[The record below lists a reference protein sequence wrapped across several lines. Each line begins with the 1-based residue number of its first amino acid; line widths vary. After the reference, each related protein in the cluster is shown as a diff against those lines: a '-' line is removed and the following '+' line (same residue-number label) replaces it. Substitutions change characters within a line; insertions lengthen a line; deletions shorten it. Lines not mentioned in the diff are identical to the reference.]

1 MKKPIFKIT
10 LLILWGGILSTVD
23 ASDKIRYFQSPTVKL
38 EQDKVVFYLVDFQED
53 LGVDTLFQLQSKEA
67 LPTAYY
73 RHIQSNVCFDGK
85 CRMLV
90 VTLYWN
96 ITGRYLG
103 FELPKGEFLSKTDHE
118 PFVNEE
124 YERLHA
130 LLADSLSPLGIIA
143 YEALVPK
150 ASSDSQKVDAI
161 SSPTAPDVLEYIIKG
176 AAYTT
181 YKLWHFVYGITQSEI
196 QQKTVSVLSPSLLL
210 QILDSPDLG
219 DRIWALNH
227 ATPYFTENPLLTSK
241 VLSLIHQDAY
251 NLSETAIR
259 VLPLTD
265 EKVQTGLTEVFLKS
279 NYAIQKLIINKLR
292 RMQSLTPSTV
302 YALAS
307 SLSLLSGELVN
318 NVLTLFQKNQ
328 VEDVEIGKLVAKLLE
343 HKNGFIA
350 DKAYQFLVK
359 QKHKSVDTEQQ
370 LKVYLAKIQSQK

>member
-1 MKKPIFKIT
+1 M
-10 LLILWGGILSTVD
+10 WGGILSTVD

-38 EQDKVVFYLVDFQED
+38 EQDKIMFHLVDFQED
-53 LGVDTLFQLQSKEA
+53 LGIDTLFQLQSKEGF
-67 LPTAYY
+67 PTAYY

-118 PFVNEE
+118 PFVPQE
-124 YERLHA
+124 YERLHT
-130 LLADSLSPLGIIA
+130 LLADSLSPLGTIA

-196 QQKTVSVLSPSLLL
+196 QQKTLSILTPSLLL

-227 ATPYFTENPLLTSK
+227 ATPYFNENPLLTSK
-241 VLSLIHQDAY
+241 VLSLIHEDAY

-265 EKVQTGLTEVFLKS
+265 ETVQTGLTEVFLKS

-292 RMQSLTPSTV
+292 RMQSLTPSTA

-307 SLSLLSGELVN
+307 SLSSLSGELVN
-318 NVLTLFQKNQ
+318 NVLALFQKNQ
-328 VEDVEIGKLVAKLLE
+328 VEEVEIETMVAKLLH
-343 HKNGFIA
+343 HKNSFIA

-359 QKHKSVDTEQQ
+359 QKHKSADTEQQ
-370 LKVYLAKIQSQK
+370 LKVYLAKNQSQK